1 MSGPDDFETET
12 MARIYADQGH
22 YAKAAAIYRRLA
34 ARFPGR
40 LDLRKALQAVESRQH
55 EATHEHLS
63 GMLGEWVV
71 LLRKRREL
79 DRLRRLR
86 RLRP

>member
-22 YAKAAAIYRRLA
+22 YTKAADIYRRLA
-34 ARFPGR
+34 ARFPER
-40 LDLRKALQAVESRQH
+40 PDLPKALQAVEARQQQASH
-55 EATHEHLS
+55 ERLS
-63 GMLGEWVV
+63 GLLGEWVA

-86 RLRP
+86 RSRP